1 MQIAAI
7 SLVLFVKLVRKRY
20 FAPYYLGLGQKG
32 VFNTGLKIAPIAEA
46 YDVALASHCPRA
58 PIALA
63 T

>member
-1 MQIAAI
+1 MHIAAI
-7 SLVLFVKLVRKRY
+7 SLVLFFKLVRKRY
-20 FAPYYLGLGQKG
+20 FAPYYSGLGQEG
-32 VFNTGLKIAPIAEA
+32 VLQTGLKIAPMAEA